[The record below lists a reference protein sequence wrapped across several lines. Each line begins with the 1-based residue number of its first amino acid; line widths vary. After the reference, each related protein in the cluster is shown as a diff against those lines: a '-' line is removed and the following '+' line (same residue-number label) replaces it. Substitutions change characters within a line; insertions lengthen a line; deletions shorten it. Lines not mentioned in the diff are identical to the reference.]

1 MNEENV
7 KLAQIQKSCKAAKIV
22 SKIFMIAAIVGCVLS
37 LIASIVVFTNKDK
50 YDEVF
55 NAEDVTM
62 KVGVGN
68 FYFASFDHGDINSI
82 LDEEMTS
89 DVPEIQ
95 EYFDENQHSGALRMG
110 FFLIIIAVY
119 CASLA
124 VVMGFIAS
132 IFSTVLKEGNPF
144 SDKVLKKVLVSMII
158 ITVIIGASNGL
169 GMCLVLALVTWV
181 VYTILDY
188 GRTLQKLSDETL

>member
-1 MNEENV
+1 MNEESV

-22 SKIFMIAAIVGCVLS
+22 SKIFMVAAIVGCVLS

-119 CASLA
+119 CACLA

>member
-1 MNEENV
+1 MNEESV

-22 SKIFMIAAIVGCVLS
+22 SKIFMVAAIVGCILS
-37 LIASIVVFTNKDK
+37 LASSILVFAYKDK
-50 YDEVF
+50 YDAMVDGG
-55 NAEDVTM
+55 DVTYKIGIGNVYFSAIDNNEID
-62 KVGVGN
+62 KV
-68 FYFASFDHGDINSI
+68 
-82 LDEEMTS
+82 LDDGLTS

-95 EYFDENQHSGALRMG
+95 EYFDENAHSGALRMG
-110 FFLIIIAVY
+110 FACIILSVY
-119 CASLA
+119 CACLA

>member
-22 SKIFMIAAIVGCVLS
+22 SKIFMVAAIVGCILS
-37 LIASIVVFTNKDK
+37 LVSSILVFTNMDK

-55 NAEDVTM
+55 NSEDVTM
-62 KVGVGN
+62 RVGVGN
-68 FYFASFDHGDINSI
+68 FYFASFEDSDVESI
-82 LDEEMTS
+82 LNEEMTS
-89 DVPEIQ
+89 DVPEVQ
-95 EYFDENQHSGALRMG
+95 AYFDEHQHSGALRMG

-158 ITVIIGASNGL
+158 ITIIIGASNGL

>member
-22 SKIFMIAAIVGCVLS
+22 SKIFMVAAIVGCILS
-37 LIASIVVFTNKDK
+37 LASSILIFTNMDK

-55 NAEDVTM
+55 NSEDVTM
-62 KVGVGN
+62 RVGVGN
-68 FYFASFDHGDINSI
+68 FYFTSFEHSDVESI
-82 LDEEMTS
+82 LNEEMTS
-89 DVPEIQ
+89 DVPEVQ
-95 EYFDENQHSGALRMG
+95 AYFDENQHSGALRMG
-110 FFLIIIAVY
+110 FFLIIITVY

-132 IFSTVLKEGNPF
+132 IFSTILKEGNPF

>member
-22 SKIFMIAAIVGCVLS
+22 SKIFMIAAIVGCVIS
-37 LIASIVVFTNKDK
+37 LIGSILVFTNMDK

-55 NAEDVTM
+55 NSEDVTM
-62 KVGVGN
+62 RVGVGN
-68 FYFASFDHGDINSI
+68 FYFAAFEHSDVESI
-82 LDEEMTS
+82 FNEEMTS
-89 DVPEIQ
+89 DVPAVQ

-110 FFLIIIAVY
+110 FFLIIITVY
-119 CASLA
+119 CACLA

>member
-1 MNEENV
+1 MNEESV

-22 SKIFMIAAIVGCVLS
+22 SKIFMVAAIVGCVLS

-119 CASLA
+119 CACLA

-158 ITVIIGASNGL
+158 ITAIIGASNGL

>member
-22 SKIFMIAAIVGCVLS
+22 SKIFMVAAIVGCILS
-37 LIASIVVFTNKDK
+37 LVSSILVFAYKDK

-55 NAEDVTM
+55 NSEDITM
-62 KVGVGN
+62 RVGVGN
-68 FYFASFDHGDINSI
+68 FYFASFDHSDVESI
-82 LDEEMTS
+82 LNEEMTS
-89 DVPEIQ
+89 DVPEVQ

-110 FFLIIIAVY
+110 FFLIIITVY

-132 IFSTVLKEGNPF
+132 IFSTILKEGNPF